1 VHLLGEVDEHVRRE
15 AHHGELLRH
24 LIGCRASNN
33 TKLSKQ
39 INSNEFAREYYAIN
53 FLTEDVGHCS

>member
-24 LIGCRASNN
+24 LIGCRARKNRKVES
-33 TKLSKQ
+33 LSKQ
-39 INSNEFAREYYAIN
+39 NTKYEYFARDCVAYQR
-53 FLTEDVGHCS
+53 